1 MAEAAPLVSIVM
13 AVHNGERHLDA
24 ALSSILSQTYAALE
38 IIVVDD
44 GSTDRTAELLVRCGD
59 PRLRILSNPACQG
72 LARSLNRGI
81 QAATGDY
88 VARMDADDVCHPQ
101 RIERQVQYMQG
112 HAEVGLLGTAY
123 RLIDDAGTV
132 LGVAYP
138 PAGDAAMRWR
148 LLFMP
153 PLAHPSAMMRGE
165 LLRRHGLR
173 YDPEWP
179 TAQDYELWSRLLKHC
194 RGANLP
200 EVLFDYRTHAQ
211 SVSVTK
217 RDSQDQWALRVS
229 EREIAPFL
237 PADMPLAIVAP
248 LRRMLRG
255 NPLPDDLSPYYFKT
269 QLLSLAGSYMRRVSL
284 DQEDRREIQ
293 RDVIAAVLTK
303 TAPPLGSCQRLV
315 LLWRIF
321 LLAPCETRRLAVGK
335 VRRRLRRDST
345 ADTQGHQPGPT

>member
-44 GSTDRTAELLVRCGD
+44 GSSDRTAELLAQCDD
-59 PRLRILSNPACQG
+59 PRLRILTNTSCQG

-81 QAATGDY
+81 EAATGDY
-88 VARMDADDVCHPQ
+88 VARMDADDVCHPS
-101 RIERQVQYMQG
+101 RIQRQVHYMQR

-123 RLIDDAGTV
+123 RLINDAGAA
-132 LGVAYP
+132 LGIAYP
-138 PAGDAAMRWR
+138 PADDAAMRWR

-153 PLAHPSAMMRGE
+153 PLAHPSAMMRRA
-165 LLRRHGLR
+165 LLQRHELR

-237 PADMPLAIVAP
+237 PADMPLAVVAP
-248 LRRMLRG
+248 LRRLLRG
-255 NPLPDDLSPYYFKT
+255 NPQPDDLSPYYLKK
-269 QLLSLAGSYMRRVSL
+269 QLLSLAGSYMSRVSP
-284 DQEDRREIQ
+284 DREGRREIQ
-293 RDVIAAVLTK
+293 RDVIAAVLPKET
-303 TAPPLGSCQRLV
+303 PPLGVCRRLA

-321 LLAPCETRRLAVGK
+321 LLAPCETGRLAVGK
-335 VRRRLRRDST
+335 VRRQLRRNGA
-345 ADTQGHQPGPT
+345 ADEARPQS